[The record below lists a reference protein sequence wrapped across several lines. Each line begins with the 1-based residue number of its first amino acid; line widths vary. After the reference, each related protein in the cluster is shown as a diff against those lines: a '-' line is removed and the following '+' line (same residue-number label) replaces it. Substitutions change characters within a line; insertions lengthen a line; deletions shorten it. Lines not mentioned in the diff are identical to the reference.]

1 MEPTVKLNNFVAAS
15 SQPASG
21 KQPLKKAVT
30 DQNNRF
36 SSSAK
41 PRQAKKDEDSSAYSS
56 EQQDDYEDDF
66 ESLSKSQVG
75 LSLNK
80 YKKPQMLDTGD
91 SYSNEQFESM
101 AESKTLSGED
111 RGVACFMC
119 KQMIPKSQALSH

>member
-1 MEPTVKLNNFVAAS
+1 MKLNNFVASNPSAS
-15 SQPASG
+15 

-30 DQNNRF
+30 DQNSRF
-36 SSSAK
+36 SNHQ
-41 PRQAKKDEDSSAYSS
+41 QAKKEEDSSAYSS

-80 YKKPQMLDTGD
+80 YKKPHVVDTGE

-111 RGVACFMC
+111 KGVTCFMC
-119 KQMIPKSQALSH
+119 KQMIPKSQAMSH